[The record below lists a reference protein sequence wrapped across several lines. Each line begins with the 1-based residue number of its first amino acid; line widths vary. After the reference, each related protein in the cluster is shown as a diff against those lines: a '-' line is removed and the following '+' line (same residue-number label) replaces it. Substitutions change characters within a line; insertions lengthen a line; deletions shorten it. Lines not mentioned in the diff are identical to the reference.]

1 MTTKSAQEFVLK
13 TVYKNDVRRVRV
25 DRTRFGWKD
34 LNDLLRK
41 QFKDVSGKRLT
52 YVDEDGDTI
61 TMTNQ
66 EELDE
71 YFRVAEVSGWKS
83 VKIQVRET
91 IPRYF
96 SFSSL
101 HLITYIQECEQRCL
115 VRALAFTA

>member
-71 YFRVAEVSGWKS
+71 YFRVAEVTGWPLYDCQRRYGAP
-83 VKIQVRET
+83 VFPYQVLGRAAGKIQ
-91 IPRYF
+91 
-96 SFSSL
+96 
-101 HLITYIQECEQRCL
+101 
-115 VRALAFTA
+115 